1 MELHFL
7 EVPHSRSLPYYIYL
21 GDNHIVE
28 VKTGGEQIGVYVI
41 TASLRRRGVVLPYVV
56 WTELINSIDI
66 INLAI
71 DLAKGTLGLNIY
83 ENNEH
88 TRQLHQ
94 QASYVSYQKW
104 GYDETDR
111 RYS

>member
-1 MELHFL
+1 MELHFI
-7 EVPHSRSLPYYIYL
+7 EVPHTPALPYYIYL

-28 VKTGGEQIGVYVI
+28 VKRGGEQIGIYVI
-41 TASLRRRGVVLPYVV
+41 TPSLRRRGVVLPSAV
-56 WTELINSIDI
+56 WTDLINSIDI

-88 TRQLHQ
+88 HRQLYQ
-94 QASYVSYQKW
+94 QAPYVTYEKW
-104 GYDETDR
+104 GYDEANG